1 MISYPGTPDVR
12 LALERTRGDRAA
24 ARHLIRAHIMAE
36 AERQAAIAGRSMKC
50 ESGMHA
56 DQLYGCA
63 NDGTTCICQC
73 HDNPNTGNGGIKAS

>member
-1 MISYPGTPDVR
+1 
-12 LALERTRGDRAA
+12 
-24 ARHLIRAHIMAE
+24 MAE

-63 NDGTTCICQC
+63 NDGTTCICPC